1 MIIFFQYGRGF
12 SSSKAIITVTVTL
25 GGRISVLH
33 ERLLNT
39 FITLLPLVGPSR
51 RALQNDAHIWRIV
64 FELRVDSYF
73 WCMSVT
79 DSFLT
84 VKERITVIVL
94 SIDQD

>member
-1 MIIFFQYGRGF
+1 MIIFFQYGGGF

-25 GGRISVLH
+25 GGRIPVLH

-39 FITLLPLVGPSR
+39 FITLFPFVGPSR

-73 WCMSVT
+73 GCMSVT
-79 DSFLT
+79 DSLLT
-84 VKERITVIVL
+84 VKESITVIAL
-94 SIDQD
+94 SVDQD

>member
-1 MIIFFQYGRGF
+1 MITFFQYGGGF

-51 RALQNDAHIWRIV
+51 RALQNDAYIWRVV

-73 WCMSVT
+73 GCMSVT
-79 DSFLT
+79 DPLLT
-84 VKERITVIVL
+84 VKERITVGAL
-94 SIDQD
+94 SVDQD